1 VKNKIISIITPSYNQ
16 EKFIARTLESVLKQ
30 EGNFYLDFIIFDAV
44 SKDSSVEIIKKYE
57 KLLQENC
64 DLLEKDSLKYF
75 VSKNVDFVFNKCLG
89 ISYRWFCEKDGGQ
102 SEAINKGFKL
112 AVGDVVA
119 WLNSDD
125 YYLDGVLEIVAQKFH
140 LKNLDILYG
149 KAIACDENQ
158 KELWN
163 YALPDLNLYILMN
176 KKTMI
181 PQPSIFFKRSLFE
194 QYGYVRQDLHY
205 CMDYELL
212 LRFLLNNANVKK
224 IDQNLSIQTYH
235 DSSKSCSQPEK
246 FLIERSEINREY
258 RNKMGLAK
266 KLQIWKFR
274 FKYKY
279 IPSLMRWIGLSPF
292 CHNSSKN

>member
-1 VKNKIISIITPSYNQ
+1 VKNKIISIVTPSYNQ

-44 SKDSSVEIIKKYE
+44 SKDGSVEIIKKYE
-57 KLLQENC
+57 NLLKENC
-64 DLLEKDSLKYF
+64 TVIEKNSLKYF
-75 VSKNVDFVFNKCLG
+75 IAKDKNFAFNKCLG

-125 YYLDGVLEIVAQKFH
+125 YYLDGVLEIVAQNLH

-163 YALPDLNLYILMN
+163 YPLPDLNLYILMN

-194 QYGYVRQDLHY
+194 RYCYVRQDLHY

-224 IDQNLSIQTYH
+224 INQNLSVQTYH

-258 RNKMGLAK
+258 RNKMGLVK

-279 IPSLMRWIGLSPF
+279 IPSLMRWIGLSLP